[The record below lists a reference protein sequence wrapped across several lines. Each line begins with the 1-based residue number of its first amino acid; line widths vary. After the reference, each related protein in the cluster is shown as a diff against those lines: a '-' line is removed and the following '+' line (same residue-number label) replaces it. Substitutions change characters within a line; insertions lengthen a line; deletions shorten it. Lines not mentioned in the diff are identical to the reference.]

1 MSFSWFAPRRTVVL
15 RTGCY
20 SRERAFS
27 AQGGDHRM
35 TDDTLVRDRVA
46 ETADRLF
53 YAHGVQAVGMDRVRN
68 EAGVSLKRIY
78 SLFPSKDD
86 LGLAVL
92 SRRRAV
98 WDAGIASYAE
108 NATNPREKILSVF
121 DFLDAW
127 FRQPD
132 FHGCAFINVFA
143 ELGPTSPQ
151 AARTVRAHKKA
162 FQRYLTR
169 LVADAGAP
177 EAVAIQIAILAEGA
191 QTTAAIAGRPDAA
204 AQARAAAA
212 VLLDAAA
219 PDRPRRRARG

>member
-1 MSFSWFAPRRTVVL
+1 MA
-15 RTGCY
+15 
-20 SRERAFS
+20 
-27 AQGGDHRM
+27 
-35 TDDTLVRDRVA
+35 RDRLT

-86 LGLAVL
+86 LVLAVL
-92 SRRRAV
+92 SRRRAM
-98 WDAGIASYAE
+98 WDSGIASYAE
-108 NATNPREKILSVF
+108 NATTPREQILAVF
-121 DFLDAW
+121 DFLDAR

-143 ELGPTSPQ
+143 ELGPNSPQ

-162 FQRYLTR
+162 FQRYLDR

-177 EAVAIQIAILAEGA
+177 ETVATQIAILAEGA

-204 AQARAAAA
+204 AEARAAAEI
-212 VLLDAAA
+212 LLGAA
-219 PDRPRRRARG
+219 PAPTSERPNGRAGGRAARTHTSRG